1 MNFMYQIPPMNE
13 FTDDNGNVNK
23 LVSTLEERGF
33 IVQEGELKYIDI
45 LKLVSEGVVD
55 NAMGNHAGAPY
66 APVLLPPAPNQHPA
80 EGQEPPIGYDPN
92 NPANYPPNLNYVAP
106 NVTIKD
112 ILIKIGDME
121 TRF

>member
-1 MNFMYQIPPMNE
+1 MMDE
-13 FTDDNGNVNK
+13 FIDHNSKINK
-23 LVSTLEERGF
+23 FVSTLEERGF

-66 APVLLPPAPNQHPA
+66 SPFLLPPAPNKHPA

-92 NPANYPPNLNYVAP
+92 NPANYPPNINYVAP
-106 NVTIKD
+106 GFTYKLRPDEAVV
-112 ILIKIGDME
+112 LIG
-121 TRF
+121 